1 MPAPFPHKTNPIAQS
16 LNEKLEEAAPE
27 VLAMLSEYGR
37 RLYFPKGIISQTAEA
52 KQKAHRFNA
61 TIGIATES
69 GGPMSL
75 PSISSHFGDIPVA
88 DAVSYA
94 PPAGRPVL
102 RELWREKL
110 LAENP
115 SLAGKTFGL
124 PIVTSAIT
132 HGLSLAG
139 ELFLDPGDVMLLPDK
154 LWGNYR
160 LTYEVHHG
168 ARIETFPFYKGS
180 GGNKVSGGNKGPGGM
195 DTDAFAARLGELA
208 QGREKL
214 VVLLNFPNNPTGY
227 MPTAEEGAALAA
239 ALEHQAEQGTK
250 LIVICDDA
258 YFGLFYHLDG
268 ESMTESLFGML
279 TGRHPNLL
287 AVKLDGATKELFVWG
302 LRCGFI
308 TFGPGRPETA
318 EVVCEVLDAKT
329 RGAIRGGV
337 SNVPQLSQ
345 TLVER
350 ALGSADLAAER
361 EAKCETLRFRAERV
375 FEVANQPK
383 FAESFSVY
391 PFNSGY
397 FMLVKVVGVDAEK
410 LRVYLLDEHGVGL
423 IATSATDIRVAF
435 SCLEA
440 GDVEPLFEALHQAIQ
455 ELR

>member
-1 MPAPFPHKTNPIAQS
+1 MASQAPREAEDAPLNPIARQ

-27 VLAMLSEYGR
+27 ILSMLSAYGR
-37 RLYFPKGIISQTAEA
+37 RLYFPKDILSQSAEA

-61 TIGIATES
+61 TIGIATE
-69 GGPMSL
+69 GGKPMAL
-75 PSISSHFGDIPVA
+75 PSITTQLGDVPTA
-88 DAVSYA
+88 DAVNYA
-94 PPAGRPVL
+94 PPGGRPGL
-102 RELWREKL
+102 RKLWREKL

-115 SLAGKTFGL
+115 SLRDKRFGE
-124 PIVTSAIT
+124 PVVTNAIT

-139 ELFLDPGDVMLLPDK
+139 ELFLDPGDVVLMPDQ

-160 LTYEVHHG
+160 LTFEIRNRAKIH
-168 ARIETFPFYKGS
+168 TFPFYTEQ
-180 GGNKVSGGNKGPGGM
+180 GGM
-195 DTDAFAARLGELA
+195 DTAGFAARLAELS
-208 QGREKL
+208 QGRDKV

-227 MPTAEEGAALAA
+227 MPTAAEGDALAS
-239 ALEHQAEQGTK
+239 ALEHQAAKGTK
-250 LIVICDDA
+250 LVVLCDDA
-258 YFGLFYHLDG
+258 YFGLFYHLGG
-268 ESMTESLFGML
+268 ESMTESLFGRL

-329 RGAIRGGV
+329 RGAIRGGI

-350 ALGSADLAAER
+350 ALASPDLAAER
-361 EAKCETLRFRAERV
+361 DAKCDVLRARATRV
-375 FEVANQPK
+375 FEIANQPR

-397 FMLVKVVGVDAEK
+397 FMLVKVDGVDAEK
-410 LRVYLLDEHGVGL
+410 LRVHLLDEYGVGL
-423 IATSATDIRVAF
+423 IATSPTDIRVAF
-435 SCLEA
+435 SCLEVD
-440 GDVEPLFEALHQAIQ
+440 DVEPLFEAMHKAIQ